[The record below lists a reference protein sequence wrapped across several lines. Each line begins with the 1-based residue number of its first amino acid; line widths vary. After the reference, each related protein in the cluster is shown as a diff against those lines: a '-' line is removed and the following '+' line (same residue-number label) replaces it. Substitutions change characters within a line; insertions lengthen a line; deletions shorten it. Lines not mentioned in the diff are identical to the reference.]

1 MERLADHHAHLGRR
15 GGDGGAGDRALRR
28 GLHPQA
34 VQSAGDGGAGRAG
47 VPPHRRLRLH
57 PAADGA
63 GGRPAGDRLRAPA
76 SAGGRPRGGAD
87 VDRDEAPLRPPA
99 QRRPRGGDRLPAP
112 AAVALGRGVRG
123 HAARPR
129 PPAPRQDRARALPP
143 PLRAHRA
150 GGGLPLPH
158 RVVRL
163 PRPRLLTRVALAL
176 AAVGLLP
183 LAISYFG
190 LVGVNRDALFEQV
203 LNTHALA
210 ARTAAARV
218 ESFLEARLSLARGL
232 AANRTLADPR
242 SPAAQELL
250 AGSLQ
255 AWSDLNVE
263 AVAVVNARGQEV
275 VRAQLKGMS
284 PVVTAALHLA
294 GAGPVAA
301 VPGEL
306 PPVIRIA
313 APLPGGGGS
322 VVLACGGV
330 ALQDV
335 THPDELG
342 GEAELAVVDAGR
354 RVVVG
359 DARSLSA
366 FPRPLVDAALAGRVA
381 GAGRLRKKDGE
392 VLGAYAPVPLAGW
405 VALSSQPA
413 RVAEAV
419 AERLRSQSF
428 RAFGLALLLIVLL
441 LVAAWAAVV
450 RPIRDLAREQR
461 KLAGAVPVP
470 AGGDEIDDL
479 RRSFEAL
486 RLGLEERT
494 ALDDVFLGRYQVIE
508 LLATG
513 GMGAVFRGWDPR
525 LQRPVALKTLRL
537 TGVEVPQEKRVQR
550 VEQLVREAV
559 TVARFSHANVVAVY
573 DVAES
578 PEGAYIAME
587 LVEGISLERL
597 LLQRGRLRPEE
608 VIPLGAAVARG
619 LAAAHARDIVHR
631 DVKPANVLLGSDG
644 SIKVTDFGIADL
656 IAASSRADGLVFG
669 TPGYLPPEALR
680 GSGHDRAGDLFALGV
695 LLYECL
701 AGVKPFGGLEVSDVV
716 QNTLFGAMKP
726 LRPRVQGDLPEELEL
741 IVLHLLERARAARL
755 SAAAAVA
762 DELDRLA
769 ARLGARWK
777 LEERPRPGPTPS
789 TEYTIEAQWV
799 RTQG

>member
-1 MERLADHHAHLGRR
+1 MRL
-15 GGDGGAGDRALRR
+15 
-28 GLHPQA
+28 
-34 VQSAGDGGAGRAG
+34 
-47 VPPHRRLRLH
+47 
-57 PAADGA
+57 
-63 GGRPAGDRLRAPA
+63 
-76 SAGGRPRGGAD
+76 
-87 VDRDEAPLRPPA
+87 
-99 QRRPRGGDRLPAP
+99 
-112 AAVALGRGVRG
+112 
-123 HAARPR
+123 
-129 PPAPRQDRARALPP
+129 
-143 PLRAHRA
+143 
-150 GGGLPLPH
+150 
-158 RVVRL
+158 
-163 PRPRLLTRVALAL
+163 PRLLTRVALAL

-190 LVGVNRDALFEQV
+190 LAGVNREALFDQV

-218 ESFLEARLSLARGL
+218 EAFLEARLSLARGL
-232 AANRTLADPR
+232 AANRALADPR

-255 AWSDLNVE
+255 AWDDLNVE
-263 AVAVVNARGQEV
+263 AVAVVNAEGEEV

-284 PVVTAALHLA
+284 PAVAAALRLPA
-294 GAGPVAA
+294 AGPVAA
-301 VPGEL
+301 VPGEH

-313 APLPGGGGS
+313 APLPGGAGS

-335 THPDELG
+335 AHPDELG
-342 GEAELAVVDAGR
+342 GEAELAVADPER

-359 DARSLSA
+359 DARSLA
-366 FPRPLVDAALAGRVA
+366 PFPRALVDAALAGRVA
-381 GAGRLRKKDGE
+381 GAGRFRGKDGE
-392 VLGAYAPVPLAGW
+392 ILGAYAPVPLAGW
-405 VALSSQPA
+405 VVLSSQPA

-419 AERLRSQSF
+419 AARLRWQSVQ
-428 RAFGLALLLIVLL
+428 ALGAALLLIALL
-441 LVAAWAAVV
+441 LAAAWAAVV

-461 KLAGAVPVP
+461 QLVGAAPLP
-470 AGGDEIDDL
+470 AGRDEIDDL

-486 RLGLEERT
+486 RRGLDERR

-537 TGVEVPQEKRVQR
+537 AGGDLPPEKRAR
-550 VEQLVREAV
+550 RTEQLVREAV
-559 TVARFSHANVVAVY
+559 TAARFSHANVVAVY

-597 LLQRGRLRPEE
+597 LLQRGRLRPAE
-608 VIPLGAAVARG
+608 VVPLGATVARG
-619 LAAAHARDIVHR
+619 LAAAHARDVVHR
-631 DVKPANVLLGSDG
+631 DVKPANVLLGRDG

-656 IAASSRADGLVFG
+656 IAAATRADGLVFG

-680 GSGHDRAGDLFALGV
+680 GSGHDRTGDLFALGV
-695 LLYECL
+695 VLYECL
-701 AGVKPFGGLEVSDVV
+701 AGGKPFGGFEVSDVV
-716 QNTLFGAMKP
+716 QSTLFGTVKP
-726 LRPRVQGDLPEELEL
+726 LRPRVEGELPEELEV
-741 IVLHLLERARAARL
+741 IVLHLLERDPALRP
-755 SAAAAVA
+755 SSAAAVA

-777 LEERPRPGPTPS
+777 LEERPGSGSTPS

-799 RTQG
+799 PTRANPHP

>member
-1 MERLADHHAHLGRR
+1 
-15 GGDGGAGDRALRR
+15 
-28 GLHPQA
+28 
-34 VQSAGDGGAGRAG
+34 
-47 VPPHRRLRLH
+47 
-57 PAADGA
+57 
-63 GGRPAGDRLRAPA
+63 
-76 SAGGRPRGGAD
+76 
-87 VDRDEAPLRPPA
+87 
-99 QRRPRGGDRLPAP
+99 
-112 AAVALGRGVRG
+112 
-123 HAARPR
+123 
-129 PPAPRQDRARALPP
+129 
-143 PLRAHRA
+143 
-150 GGGLPLPH
+150 
-158 RVVRL
+158 VRL

-190 LVGVNRDALFEQV
+190 LVGVNREALFDQV

-218 ESFLEARLSLARGL
+218 EAFLEARLSLARGL
-232 AANRTLADPR
+232 AANRVLADPR
-242 SPAAQELL
+242 SPVAQELL

-255 AWSDLNVE
+255 AWADLNVE
-263 AVAVVNARGQEV
+263 AVAVVNARGEEV

-284 PVVTAALHLA
+284 PAVTAALRLP

-301 VPGEL
+301 VPGER

-313 APLPGGGGS
+313 APLPGGAGA

-330 ALQDV
+330 ALRDV

-342 GEAELAVVDAGR
+342 GEAELAVADPER

-359 DARSLSA
+359 DARSLA
-366 FPRPLVDAALAGRVA
+366 PFPRALVEAALAGRVA
-381 GAGRLRKKDGE
+381 GAGRFRRAGE
-392 VLGAYAPVPLAGW
+392 GDVLGAYAPVPLAGW
-405 VALSSQPA
+405 VVLSSQPA

-419 AERLRSQSF
+419 AAELRRQS
-428 RAFGLALLLIVLL
+428 AQALGAALLLIALL
-441 LVAAWAAVV
+441 LAAAWAAVV

-461 KLAGAVPVP
+461 RLAGAAPLP
-470 AGGDEIDDL
+470 AGRDEIDDL

-486 RLGLEERT
+486 RRGLDERR
-494 ALDDVFLGRYQVIE
+494 ALDDVFLGRYQVVE

-537 TGVEVPQEKRVQR
+537 AGGDLPPEKRAQR
-550 VEQLVREAV
+550 TEQLVREAV
-559 TVARFSHANVVAVY
+559 TAARFSHANVVAVY

-597 LLQRGRLRPEE
+597 LLQRGRLRPAE
-608 VIPLGAAVARG
+608 VVPLGAAVARG
-619 LAAAHARDIVHR
+619 LAAAHARDVVHR
-631 DVKPANVLLGSDG
+631 DVKPANVLLGRDG

-656 IAASSRADGLVFG
+656 IAAATRADGLVFG

-680 GSGHDRAGDLFALGV
+680 GSGHGRTGDLFALGV
-695 LLYECL
+695 VLYECL
-701 AGVKPFGGLEVSDVV
+701 AGGKPFGGFEVSDMV
-716 QNTLFGAMKP
+716 QSTLFGTVKP
-726 LRPRVQGDLPEELEL
+726 LRPRVQEDLPEELEM
-741 IVLHLLERARAARL
+741 IVLQLLERDPALRPS
-755 SAAAAVA
+755 SAAAMA
-762 DELDRLA
+762 DELDHLA

-777 LEERPRPGPTPS
+777 LEERPGSGSTPS

-799 RTQG
+799 PTRAAR

>member
-1 MERLADHHAHLGRR
+1 M
-15 GGDGGAGDRALRR
+15 
-28 GLHPQA
+28 
-34 VQSAGDGGAGRAG
+34 
-47 VPPHRRLRLH
+47 
-57 PAADGA
+57 
-63 GGRPAGDRLRAPA
+63 
-76 SAGGRPRGGAD
+76 
-87 VDRDEAPLRPPA
+87 
-99 QRRPRGGDRLPAP
+99 
-112 AAVALGRGVRG
+112 
-123 HAARPR
+123 
-129 PPAPRQDRARALPP
+129 
-143 PLRAHRA
+143 
-150 GGGLPLPH
+150 
-158 RVVRL
+158 RL

-183 LAISYFG
+183 LAISYLG
-190 LVGVNRDALFEQV
+190 LAGASRDALFEQV
-203 LNTHALA
+203 LKTHALA

-232 AANRTLADPR
+232 AANRALADPR

-263 AVAVVNARGQEV
+263 AVAVVNAGGEEV

-284 PVVTAALHLA
+284 PAVTAALRLPA
-294 GAGPVAA
+294 AGPVAA
-301 VPGEL
+301 VPGER

-313 APLPGGGGS
+313 APLPGGAGS

-335 THPDELG
+335 AHPEELG
-342 GEAELAVVDAGR
+342 GEAELAVADPAR

-359 DARSLSA
+359 DARSLA
-366 FPRPLVDAALAGRVA
+366 PFPRSLVDAALAGRVA
-381 GAGRLRKKDGE
+381 GAGRFREGGGE

-405 VALSSQPA
+405 AVLSSQPA

-419 AERLRSQSF
+419 AARQRWRSLQ
-428 RAFGLALLLIVLL
+428 ALGAALLLIALL
-441 LVAAWAAVV
+441 LAAAWAAVV
-450 RPIRDLAREQR
+450 RPVRDLARAQR
-461 KLAGAVPVP
+461 ELAGAAPLP
-470 AGGDEIDDL
+470 AGRDEIDDL
-479 RRSFEAL
+479 RKSFEAL
-486 RLGLEERT
+486 RRGLAERR

-537 TGVEVPQEKRVQR
+537 AGGDLPPDKRTRR

-559 TVARFSHANVVAVY
+559 TAARFSHPNVVAVY

-597 LLQRGRLRPEE
+597 LLQRGRLRPAE
-608 VIPLGAAVARG
+608 VVPLGAAVARG

-631 DVKPANVLLGSDG
+631 DVKPANVLLGHDG

-656 IAASSRADGLVFG
+656 VAAAARADGLVFG

-680 GSGHDRAGDLFALGV
+680 GGGHGRAGDLFALGV
-695 LLYECL
+695 VLYECL
-701 AGVKPFGGLEVSDVV
+701 AGVKPFGGFEVSDMV
-716 QNTLFGAMKP
+716 QSTLSGAMKP
-726 LRPRVQGDLPEELEL
+726 LRPRVQGDLPDALET
-741 IVLHLLERARAARL
+741 IVLHLLERDPALRPSNAE
-755 SAAAAVA
+755 AVA
-762 DELDRLA
+762 GELDRLA

-777 LEERPRPGPTPS
+777 LEERDRPGASPS

-799 RTQG
+799 PTRAVK

>member
-1 MERLADHHAHLGRR
+1 M
-15 GGDGGAGDRALRR
+15 
-28 GLHPQA
+28 
-34 VQSAGDGGAGRAG
+34 
-47 VPPHRRLRLH
+47 
-57 PAADGA
+57 
-63 GGRPAGDRLRAPA
+63 
-76 SAGGRPRGGAD
+76 
-87 VDRDEAPLRPPA
+87 
-99 QRRPRGGDRLPAP
+99 
-112 AAVALGRGVRG
+112 
-123 HAARPR
+123 
-129 PPAPRQDRARALPP
+129 
-143 PLRAHRA
+143 
-150 GGGLPLPH
+150 
-158 RVVRL
+158 RL

-190 LVGVNRDALFEQV
+190 LAGVNRDALFDQV

-218 ESFLEARLSLARGL
+218 EAFLEARLSLARGL
-232 AANRTLADPR
+232 AANRTLSDPR

-263 AVAVVNARGQEV
+263 AVAIVNAEGQEV

-284 PVVTAALHLA
+284 PAVTAALRLP

-301 VPGEL
+301 LPGER

-313 APLPGGGGS
+313 APLPGGAGS

-342 GEAELAVVDAGR
+342 GEAELAVADRER

-366 FPRPLVDAALAGRVA
+366 FPRKLVDAALTGRVA
-381 GAGRLRKKDGE
+381 GAVRLQGKTE
-392 VLGAYAPVPLAGW
+392 EILGAYAPVPLAGW
-405 VALSSQPA
+405 VVLSSQPA

-419 AERLRSQSF
+419 AAELRRQS
-428 RAFGLALLLIVLL
+428 AKALGAALLLIALL
-441 LVAAWAAVV
+441 LAAAWAAVV
-450 RPIRDLAREQR
+450 RPVRDLAREQR
-461 KLAGAVPVP
+461 KLAGAAPVP
-470 AGGDEIDDL
+470 AGRDEIDDL

-486 RLGLEERT
+486 RRGLDERR

-508 LLATG
+508 LLAVG

-537 TGVEVPQEKRVQR
+537 AGGDLPPEKRAQR
-550 VEQLVREAV
+550 AGQLVREAV
-559 TVARFSHANVVAVY
+559 TAARFSHANVVAVY

-597 LLQRGRLRPEE
+597 LLQRGCLRPAE

-619 LAAAHARDIVHR
+619 LAAAHARDVVHR
-631 DVKPANVLLGSDG
+631 DVKPANVLLGRDG

-656 IAASSRADGLVFG
+656 IAATSRADGLVFG

-701 AGVKPFGGLEVSDVV
+701 AGGKPFGGFEVSDVV
-716 QNTLFGAMKP
+716 ESTLFGAMKP
-726 LRPRVQGDLPEELEL
+726 LRPRVQGDLPEELEV
-741 IVLHLLERARAARL
+741 IVLHLLERDPAVRP
-755 SAAAAVA
+755 SSAAAVA

-769 ARLGARWK
+769 VRLGARWK
-777 LEERPRPGPTPS
+777 LEERPGPGPTPS

-799 RTQG
+799 RTQSVK

>member
-1 MERLADHHAHLGRR
+1 
-15 GGDGGAGDRALRR
+15 
-28 GLHPQA
+28 
-34 VQSAGDGGAGRAG
+34 
-47 VPPHRRLRLH
+47 
-57 PAADGA
+57 
-63 GGRPAGDRLRAPA
+63 
-76 SAGGRPRGGAD
+76 
-87 VDRDEAPLRPPA
+87 
-99 QRRPRGGDRLPAP
+99 
-112 AAVALGRGVRG
+112 
-123 HAARPR
+123 
-129 PPAPRQDRARALPP
+129 
-143 PLRAHRA
+143 
-150 GGGLPLPH
+150 
-158 RVVRL
+158 
-163 PRPRLLTRVALAL
+163 VALAL

-190 LVGVNRDALFEQV
+190 LVGVNRDALFNQV

-218 ESFLEARLSLARGL
+218 EAFLEARLSLARGL

-284 PVVTAALHLA
+284 PAVTAALRLP

-306 PPVIRIA
+306 PPVIRVA
-313 APLPGGGGS
+313 APLPGGAGA

-335 THPDELG
+335 THPEELG
-342 GEAELAVVDAGR
+342 GEAELAVIDAER

-381 GAGRLRKKDGE
+381 GAGRFQKKDGE
-392 VLGAYAPVPLAGW
+392 VLSAYAPVQLAGW

-419 AERLRSQSF
+419 AARQRRQSTK
-428 RAFGLALLLIVLL
+428 ALGVALLLIALL
-441 LVAAWAAVV
+441 LAAAWAAVV
-450 RPIRDLAREQR
+450 RPVRDLAREQR
-461 KLAGAVPVP
+461 KLAGAAPLP
-470 AGGDEIDDL
+470 AGRDEIDDL

-486 RLGLEERT
+486 RRGLAERT

-537 TGVEVPQEKRVQR
+537 TEAVEVPQDKRVQR
-550 VEQLVREAV
+550 IEQLVREAV

-631 DVKPANVLLGSDG
+631 DVKPANVLLGRDG

-656 IAASSRADGLVFG
+656 IAAASRADGLVFG

-680 GSGHDRAGDLFALGV
+680 GSGYDRTGDLFAFGV
-695 LLYECL
+695 MLYECL

-716 QNTLFGAMKP
+716 QSTLFGPMKP

-741 IVLHLLERARAARL
+741 IVLHLLERDPAVRL
-755 SAAAAVA
+755 SSAAAVA

-799 RTQG
+799 RTQANPHP

>member
-1 MERLADHHAHLGRR
+1 M
-15 GGDGGAGDRALRR
+15 
-28 GLHPQA
+28 
-34 VQSAGDGGAGRAG
+34 
-47 VPPHRRLRLH
+47 
-57 PAADGA
+57 
-63 GGRPAGDRLRAPA
+63 
-76 SAGGRPRGGAD
+76 
-87 VDRDEAPLRPPA
+87 
-99 QRRPRGGDRLPAP
+99 
-112 AAVALGRGVRG
+112 
-123 HAARPR
+123 
-129 PPAPRQDRARALPP
+129 
-143 PLRAHRA
+143 
-150 GGGLPLPH
+150 
-158 RVVRL
+158 RL

-190 LVGVNRDALFEQV
+190 LAGVNRDALFDQV

-218 ESFLEARLSLARGL
+218 EAFLEARLSLARGL
-232 AANRTLADPR
+232 AANRALADPR

-263 AVAVVNARGQEV
+263 AVAVVNSQGEEV
-275 VRAQLKGMS
+275 VRAQLRGMS
-284 PVVTAALHLA
+284 PAVTAALRLP
-294 GAGPVAA
+294 GVGPVAA
-301 VPGEL
+301 LPDEH

-313 APLPGGGGS
+313 APLPGGAGS

-335 THPDELG
+335 THPEELG
-342 GEAELAVVDAGR
+342 GEAELAVADPER

-359 DARSLSA
+359 DARSLTA
-366 FPRPLVDAALAGRVA
+366 FPRTLVDAALAGRVA
-381 GAGRLRKKDGE
+381 GAGRFPGSGGKE
-392 VLGAYAPVPLAGW
+392 VLAAYAPVPLAGW
-405 VALSSQPA
+405 VVLSSQPA

-419 AERLRSQSF
+419 ARRLRWQSAK
-428 RAFGLALLLIVLL
+428 AFGAALLLIALL
-441 LVAAWAAVV
+441 LAVAWAAVV
-450 RPIRDLAREQR
+450 RPVRDLAREQR
-461 KLAGAVPVP
+461 QLAGGAPLP
-470 AGGDEIDDL
+470 AGRDEIDDL
-479 RRSFEAL
+479 RRSFAAL
-486 RLGLEERT
+486 RRGLDERR

-537 TGVEVPQEKRVQR
+537 TGGDLPPEKRVQR

-559 TVARFSHANVVAVY
+559 TAARFSHPNVVAVY

-597 LLQRGRLRPEE
+597 LLQRGRLRPAE
-608 VIPLGAAVARG
+608 VIPLGAAVAHG
-619 LAAAHARDIVHR
+619 LAAAHDRDVVHR
-631 DVKPANVLLGSDG
+631 DVKPANVLLGRDG

-656 IAASSRADGLVFG
+656 IAATSRADGLVFG

-680 GSGHDRAGDLFALGV
+680 GGGHDRAGDLFALGV
-695 LLYECL
+695 VLYECL
-701 AGVKPFGGLEVSDVV
+701 TGVKPFGGLEVSDVV
-716 QNTLFGAMKP
+716 HSTLFGAMKP
-726 LRPRVQGDLPEELEL
+726 LRPRVQGDLPDELEV
-741 IVLHLLERARAARL
+741 IVLHLLERDPGVRPA
-755 SAAAAVA
+755 SAAAVA
-762 DELDRLA
+762 NELDRLA
-769 ARLGARWK
+769 ARLGLRWK

-799 RTQG
+799 RTQAVR